1 MKLVTSLLHHCE
13 AVFDRS
19 ITAIRRQRVDCK
31 NLNFSDSNITTVQFR
46 ICCYGAL
53 AIIATAL
60 VWTNLVH
67 SAQVQTTIKT
77 GSAMKHFVFV
87 FRQNPTIKLSVAEQ
101 EHRTEE
107 VRAWA
112 LKQISDGRKLEPRI
126 LTPESHKVGQ
136 AVADGEESVIALNF
150 IEAKDSAEAVRIAET
165 HPGLHYGV
173 SIEVREWTSPLPQP
187 SLSLQ

>member
-1 MKLVTSLLHHCE
+1 
-13 AVFDRS
+13 
-19 ITAIRRQRVDCK
+19 
-31 NLNFSDSNITTVQFR
+31 
-46 ICCYGAL
+46 
-53 AIIATAL
+53 
-60 VWTNLVH
+60 
-67 SAQVQTTIKT
+67 
-77 GSAMKHFVFV
+77 MKHFVFV

-112 LKQISDGRKLEPRI
+112 LKQTSDGRKLEPRI

-136 AVADGEESVIALNF
+136 VATDGEESVTALNF

-187 SLSLQ
+187 SLSPQ